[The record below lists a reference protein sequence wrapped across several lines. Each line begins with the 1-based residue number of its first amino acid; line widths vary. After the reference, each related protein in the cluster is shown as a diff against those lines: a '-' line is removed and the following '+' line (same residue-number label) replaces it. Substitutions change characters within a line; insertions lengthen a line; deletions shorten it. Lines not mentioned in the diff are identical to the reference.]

1 MNDSIRQAQA
11 DTRDEAALPPLPV
24 TLWPKL
30 AAAQRRRR
38 ILLQYGLRTAG
49 LVTTLVLVAGIALLV
64 DPPGREADPALP
76 GEILADA
83 AAAVPVHAQIAA
95 VDQALDTAYHRG
107 AGEDELAPLW
117 QLRAALAA
125 RTTPETRHL

>member
-1 MNDSIRQAQA
+1 MNDSIRQAQ
-11 DTRDEAALPPLPV
+11 TGTQDEAALPPLPGA
-24 TLWPKL
+24 LWPRL

-49 LVTTLVLVAGIALLV
+49 LATVLVLVAGVALLV
-64 DPPGREADPALP
+64 DPPGREADPELP
-76 GEILADA
+76 GEILTDA
-83 AAAVPVHAQIAA
+83 AATVPVHAQIAA

-117 QLRAALAA
+117 RLRAALAA
-125 RTTPETRHL
+125 RITPETRHL